1 MLFRR
6 PYYLLLFPIILAAT
20 FSIAGC
26 NKANSNDEYTDP
38 YPFPVLPEDNN
49 GTRARSIT
57 YVYDRTAGDP
67 SFPPKIDSSVI
78 LFSYNAAGKIDRIR
92 LPHNGFYVYDFI
104 FERSNN
110 KLTAIRCRHWVVSTN
125 SAPEVYHADLELQY
139 DASGKVSLMKATAQ
153 DDPLHEVDSF
163 IIKSTNNR
171 IDTVIDLTF
180 AYFNGSN
187 KNKYAFTYN
196 ASGDITQMDH
206 IVTSGIFYSYWH
218 IYKYTLSGVTAPLIL
233 GDEAIFWNFFAHHVD
248 VSSNTDFMVPA
259 ILFHSAKQ
267 PSNLV
272 LQESGLYTGTYNYQ
286 TEYYGTGRP
295 KKMTANVITGTGD
308 FYAREAY
315 YYSYAQ

>member
-1 MLFRR
+1 MPFRR
-6 PYYLLLFPIILAAT
+6 PYYFLLFPIILAAT
-20 FSIAGC
+20 FTIAGC
-26 NKANSNDEYTDP
+26 NRENSDDEYTDP
-38 YPFPVLPEDNN
+38 YPFPVLPEDNT

-57 YVYDRTAGDP
+57 YVYDRTAVDL

-92 LPHNGFYVYDFI
+92 LPHNGFYVYDFS

-110 KLTAIRCRHWVVSTN
+110 KLTAIHCRHWVVSPTSN
-125 SAPEVYHADLELQY
+125 PEVYQADLELQY

-153 DDPLHEVDSF
+153 DDPHHEIDSF
-163 IIKSTNNR
+163 IVKSTNNR
-171 IDTVIDLTF
+171 IDTVIDRTF
-180 AYFNGSN
+180 AVGTNN
-187 KNKYAFTYN
+187 ANKYAFTYN

-206 IVTSGIFYSYWH
+206 IVTSGIFYSYQE
-218 IYKYTLSGVTAPLIL
+218 IYKYTLSGATAALAL

-267 PSNLV
+267 PSKLV
-272 LQESGLYTGTYNYQ
+272 LQESGFYTGTYNYQ

-295 KKMTANVITGTGD
+295 KKMTANVITETGA